1 MFPITCSVGATEKIR
16 YILISIMD
24 AMTRIK
30 NFDHAATN
38 IFYSSITDVN
48 KIEDS
53 TRYTKSKKIINCSQG
68 KILDQPSVVKIFS
81 VAAAAAITIGKII
94 GKKSTGSM
102 ISRALVFTAI
112 AEKRDPTEENPIV
125 AQKVMVMKRI
135 SNKLKL

>member
-1 MFPITCSVGATEKIR
+1 
-16 YILISIMD
+16 
-24 AMTRIK
+24 MTRIK

-102 ISRALVFTAI
+102 ISRALGFTAI